1 MQHLWSVLL
10 NDAGNRGKKVDHHWV
25 KSIISL
31 IQEEANDRTISIEPT
46 KEQTLTQVP
55 KVSANSTLADLTGNR
70 S

>member
-10 NDAGNRGKKVDHHWV
+10 KDAGLSRWKGHHWV
-25 KSIISL
+25 RSIISL
-31 IQEEANDRTISIEPT
+31 IQEEANDRTFFIEPT